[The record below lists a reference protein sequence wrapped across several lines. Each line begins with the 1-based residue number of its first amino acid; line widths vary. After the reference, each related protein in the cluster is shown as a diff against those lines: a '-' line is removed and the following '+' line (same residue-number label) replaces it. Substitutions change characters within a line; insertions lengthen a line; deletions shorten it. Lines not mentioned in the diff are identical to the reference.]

1 MAKHKIQVM
10 GKKGDEPIVYDTD
23 VKEEVDTAAAE
34 FARLML
40 EGKYMAFTVNPEGDP
55 RGMQGT
61 QIREFDEKAPRI
73 ILVPPMAGG

>member
-10 GKKGDEPIVYDTD
+10 GGKGDEPILYDTD

-55 RGMQGT
+55 RGMQGKP
-61 QIREFDEKAPRI
+61 ISEFDEKAPRI
-73 ILVPPMAGG
+73 LMVPALAGG